1 MRLGEFEL
9 RLRRSDGL
17 PCPEVEHNGRT
28 YAVAS
33 PGTTFVVQL
42 IKHPNPFVQPTPGIF
57 HNAAVYVD
65 GQSVGYSKSLH
76 HPGIATFDGF
86 LKSGDAQACTYQ
98 SFVFSAPVE
107 SEEKQVTGLN
117 FVEGSIKAAV
127 WLATET
133 PSQAEQ
139 RYHGPATTNESVAK
153 MPEGKKFFLAP
164 SLTTGKGDLR
174 EGPGFSRHGIHRM
187 GPPVAVLE
195 LRYETATTLLL
206 RGVLKADDPVHRGIL
221 QQFPE
226 TAQTEDEE
234 ADQDDTSSRASG
246 RKRARHTT
254 AGQQQGQQGE
264 RRQRRQGRRE
274 LIDLTKEPAEGDEVL
289 AAKQDNMTL
298 ECDLTAD
305 EEPQWRAVKQE
316 AIDV

>member
-33 PGTTFVVQL
+33 PGTTFVVQV

-57 HNAAVYVD
+57 HNVSGHEEARSRRHAALLSVPGSRRGAGGPLGVLENLAAAHLLMRTCEFSASALCMHVLHLLLPSQAAVYVD

-86 LKSGDAQACTYQ
+86 LKSGGERSRGLGGAGWCSPACSSLSAGPHDARLCSNHHGTTFAAFFCLPPHSLQSFSPPTVLPVLPSPLPTDAQACTYQ

-127 WLATET
+127 RPCAAAAPRRVMPCCSLWALCC
-133 PSQAEQ
+133 
-139 RYHGPATTNESVAK
+139 HPALL
-153 MPEGKKFFLAP
+153 FL
-164 SLTTGKGDLR
+164 L
-174 EGPGFSRHGIHRM
+174 
-187 GPPVAVLE
+187 
-195 LRYETATTLLL
+195 
-206 RGVLKADDPVHRGIL
+206 
-221 QQFPE
+221 
-226 TAQTEDEE
+226 
-234 ADQDDTSSRASG
+234 
-246 RKRARHTT
+246 
-254 AGQQQGQQGE
+254 
-264 RRQRRQGRRE
+264 
-274 LIDLTKEPAEGDEVL
+274 
-289 AAKQDNMTL
+289 
-298 ECDLTAD
+298 
-305 EEPQWRAVKQE
+305 
-316 AIDV
+316 